1 MTMDAINPPLPR
13 LTPIEKAPTK
23 PVEKVVFT
31 KGTVTAYVDGVIV
44 TLSPE
49 VEWMRKKGII

>member
-1 MTMDAINPPLPR
+1 MDAINPPLPR

-31 KGTVTAYVDGVIV
+31 KGTVTAHVDGVIV